1 MYKYQIIFLGQIDES
16 IISNIESIFC
26 NHIKELN
33 IPKSAFVFLRN
44 KDLYKYRG
52 NQPAFA
58 IYFGDTAEEK
68 HKNIPEITRLIE
80 DGIAILPVY
89 FNKNA
94 FHREIPEC
102 LHKQNGILYN
112 SSVVERIVGLI
123 LESFHLLRS
132 ERKVFISYKRDESS
146 SIAIQLFEALE
157 RNNFDVFLDTHSV
170 RPGDQFQDELWHRM
184 TDCDVVIVLNTKNF
198 CKSEWCEEEI
208 AKANAKQIGI
218 VQLVWPKN
226 DLENFARICVP
237 LKLKRSD
244 FKNDIFNDSKKSRF
258 TDDIIEKIIETVE
271 STRARNMAA
280 RQDSLITEC
289 MNIARKYRKDV
300 YVESNG
306 VLVEHINY
314 SRLFIPAIGIPK
326 STTYNQSEHIANQ
339 RLNNKKIKEV
349 CLIYDDIH
357 IRDSWLKHLDWLN
370 KYLEVKA
377 LKKKEFEAWIMKH

>member
-1 MYKYQIIFLGQIDES
+1 M
-16 IISNIESIFC
+16 
-26 NHIKELN
+26 ELF
-33 IPKSAFVFLRN
+33 K
-44 KDLYKYRG
+44 
-52 NQPAFA
+52 
-58 IYFGDTAEEK
+58 
-68 HKNIPEITRLIE
+68 
-80 DGIAILPVY
+80 
-89 FNKNA
+89 
-94 FHREIPEC
+94 
-102 LHKQNGILYN
+102 
-112 SSVVERIVGLI
+112 
-123 LESFHLLRS
+123 
-132 ERKVFISYKRDESS
+132 
-146 SIAIQLFEALE
+146 
-157 RNNFDVFLDTHSV
+157 
-170 RPGDQFQDELWHRM
+170 
-184 TDCDVVIVLNTKNF
+184 
-198 CKSEWCEEEI
+198 
-208 AKANAKQIGI
+208 
-218 VQLVWPKN
+218 LVWPKN

-349 CLIYDDIH
+349 YLIYDDIH